1 MDTNAMRETLSQT
14 VAVSGCGLLFLAVG
28 IVAAMKFITAA
39 PPPPRPDDTIADEI
53 HRGTSNFLRYVLML
67 AAILIALMLVGE
79 VFGIDT
85 LQGVTPR

>member
-1 MDTNAMRETLSQT
+1 MKETLSQT
-14 VAVSGCGLLFLAVG
+14 VAVSGFGLLLLAIG
-28 IVAAMKFITAA
+28 IVAAMRFITAA
-39 PPPPRPDDTIADEI
+39 PPPPKPDDTMADEI

-67 AAILIALMLVGE
+67 AAILIAMMLIGE

>member
-1 MDTNAMRETLSQT
+1 MKETLSQT
-14 VAVSGCGLLFLAVG
+14 VAISGFGLLLLAIG
-28 IVAAMKFITAA
+28 IVAAMRFITAA
-39 PPPPRPDDTIADEI
+39 PPPPAPDDTVADEI